1 MLQSIAEHH
10 WLDGRA
16 LCYGSIHC
24 GVGLWRVPF
33 IIILLLSL
41 FSVIVCPS
49 SSAPRFFALRP
60 SVLLAVSPIFG
71 RNRVNTVCFPSKKY
85 SSIFRCLPT
94 HRSRTASAAHEIWE
108 LIAWVSFS
116 CLCILLRDFISS
128 SIASAQEWVCPFQML
143 STIACIPGID

>member
-1 MLQSIAEHH
+1 M
-10 WLDGRA
+10 
-16 LCYGSIHC
+16 CYGSIHC

-116 CLCILLRDFISS
+116 CLCKLLRDFISYQLRVRRNGFVLFKCCQQLRVFLALIR
-128 SIASAQEWVCPFQML
+128 IACGGQT
-143 STIACIPGID
+143 STIHK